1 MDPTMP
7 QPGAAQQ
14 QMTGMDPNQAM
25 QNQMLLQALNQGA
38 AGGGMANPA
47 PPAMNPQNS
56 MPPPMPAPMGM
67 GAGGPPVSM
76 PTPPV
81 DPSAM
86 AGGLGSQNQMQGAGM
101 QPGMSQAMMSALMS
115 PVPGGQ

>member
-25 QNQMLLQALNQGA
+25 QNQMLLQALNQGQA
-38 AGGGMANPA
+38 RGAMGNPAMGAMNAGNQQMAPSPMPPMGGMGPA
-47 PPAMNPQNS
+47 S
-56 MPPPMPAPMGM
+56 
-67 GAGGPPVSM
+67 SM

-81 DPSAM
+81 DPASM
-86 AGGLGSQNQMQGAGM
+86 AGGLGSQPPMP
-101 QPGMSQAMMSALMS
+101 PGQSAAMMQALMS